1 MSRSF
6 VSLSAVIQDANLLD
20 ANLLDA
26 NLLDANLLDANLLDA
41 NLLDANNAGHF
52 TSVATKQATRLIP
65 GWAAATERATA
76 RSIQ

>member
-1 MSRSF
+1 MGCGASATGPNARRS
-6 VSLSAVIQDANLLD
+6 AAY
-20 ANLLDA
+20 LLDA

-41 NLLDANNAGHF
+41 NLLDANNTGHF
-52 TSVATKQATRLIP
+52 TSVATKQATRLVP